1 MKKKKI
7 LKIIAIIMGVIAVL
21 IIGLGYAW
29 QEKFGYSLISTV
41 ADNTYTSKQSQI
53 VSSYQEYENLVT
65 SNDSLQNIALT
76 ENSFVANDY
85 LIIFQRYECD
95 VNLKLSSV
103 DIKKN
108 KFAANFDVEKFC
120 GGPLSEEP
128 ENLVFAYPIEKGKY
142 TNVTVTTK
150 YKVVND
156 EYCDPNV
163 VWKPILYLY
172 PEEKTEITVKL
183 KDKENIITSYPKYI
197 DSWNVIAHPN
207 GDLYDKDNKYYYAL
221 YWDEKTT
228 FTPSFDEGF
237 YVTKDNAIT
246 FLEEKLSIIGL
257 NDKERNEFI
266 MYWLPILEK
275 NERNLIYF
283 ELTDERQKHNEL
295 IITPTPDSLLRIN
308 MHIKKV
314 NKKINIKEQELPTF
328 ERKGFTAVEWGGT
341 RH

>member
-7 LKIIAIIMGVIAVL
+7 IIISLCVIAILA
-21 IIGLGYAW
+21 IILGLLF
-29 QEKFGYSLISTV
+29 QEKNDYHLISTV
-41 ADNTYTSKQSQI
+41 KDNTYTSKQSRI
-53 VSSYQEYENLVT
+53 ISSYQEFKNLVT
-65 SNDSLQNIALT
+65 SNDSLENVTLT
-76 ENSFVANDY
+76 ENDFIANDY
-85 LIIFQRYECD
+85 LIIFQQYTCD
-95 VNLKLSSV
+95 TKLKLDSV
-103 DIKKN
+103 DIKGN
-108 KFAANFDVEKFC
+108 NFIAKFEVQKIC
-120 GGPLSEEP
+120 GGPLSMDP
-128 ENLVFAYPIEKGKY
+128 ENLVFAHPVEKGRY
-142 TNVTVTTK
+142 SNINVTTK
-150 YKVVND
+150 YKVISD

-163 VWKPILYLY
+163 EWKPILYLY
-172 PEEKTEITVKL
+172 PEEKAEITVEL
-183 KDKENIITSYPKYI
+183 KEKENIITSYPKYI
-197 DSWNVIAHPN
+197 DSWNVTAYPN

-228 FTPSFDEGF
+228 FIPSFNEGF
-237 YVTKDNAIT
+237 YVTKDSAIE

-275 NERNLIYF
+275 NEKNLIYF
-283 ELTDERQKHNEL
+283 ELTDERQKNSEL

-314 NKKINIKEQELPTF
+314 DKKTDIKEQKLPTF